1 MFRFNARYFVC
12 SLILLLT
19 LIVIAL
25 FIRDS
30 FIRPFLGDVLVVIW
44 LYLLLVACLSFSKKS
59 IAIFVLAFACSLE
72 ALQYF
77 QLINLLGLQDHQ
89 AARIIIGATF
99 DWLDLVA
106 YALGIGFIGVFEH
119 CQNKK

>member
-1 MFRFNARYFVC
+1 M
-12 SLILLLT
+12 LT

-44 LYLLLVACLSFSKKS
+44 LYLLLVACLSCSKKS

-77 QLINLLGLQDHQ
+77 QFINLLGLQDHQ

-106 YALGIGFIGVFEH
+106 YALGIGFIGVFERLL
-119 CQNKK
+119 NKG